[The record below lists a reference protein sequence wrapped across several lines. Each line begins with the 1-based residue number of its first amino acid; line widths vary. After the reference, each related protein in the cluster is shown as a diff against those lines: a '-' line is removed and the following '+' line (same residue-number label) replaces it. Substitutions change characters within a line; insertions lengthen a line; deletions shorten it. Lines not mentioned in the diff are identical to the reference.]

1 MSERNETVARML
13 AADAPAGRDFA
24 FQLAVMAKIEQ
35 RRFQRGM
42 ILNIAL
48 TLAVTLLLAL
58 LMPGLE
64 PVLWQAVSGI
74 DPGLTAALVVSASLV
89 LPWLATRRA

>member
-1 MSERNETVARML
+1 MSERNEIVARML
-13 AADAPAGRDFA
+13 AADAPARDFA

-35 RRFQRGM
+35 RRYRRGM

-48 TLAVTLLLAL
+48 TVAVTLLLAL

-74 DPGLTAALVVSASLV
+74 GAGLTAALIVSASLV